1 MAAKKDTQ
9 RAEGASKRNKDL
21 PEAVRGRADEL
32 ERQVQVRTRSLQER
46 MNELNCL
53 YAISDILNK
62 QRFSMEEPAE
72 TLERII
78 HLLPSGWQYPEI
90 TSVRLSL
97 PDKEIRTENFSET
110 RWKQS
115 SPVVLHGTRA
125 GTLEVFY
132 LEEKPSCDEGP
143 FLREERRLIDSI
155 ALQLGEFLEVK
166 ETQEH
171 LIGQARILE
180 AFFTAT
186 ITPLVLLDK
195 DFNFIRV
202 NSAYARACGRDITDL
217 IGRNH
222 FDLYPSGAK
231 KIFEEVVRTKK
242 PHQVSAGPFTFPDH
256 PEWGVTYWDWTLT
269 PVLDSKGE
277 VDFLVYSLN
286 DVTGR
291 TRAQKAVEAEQRRFN
306 DVLERL
312 PAYLVLLRPDYHVA
326 FANRFFR
333 ERFGE
338 SHGRRCFEY
347 LFGRSEPC
355 QPCETYTVLNTMAPH
370 EWDWKG
376 PDGRD
381 YHVFDFPFTDTDG
394 SLLVLEMGMDVTDRR
409 RAEEA
414 LRASILYTRSLI
426 EASLDPLVMISP
438 DGKITDVNRATE
450 VVTGV
455 PRERLIGS
463 DFSDFFTGP
472 EKAREGYEQVFARG
486 SVKDYPLAIRHAS
499 GRVTD
504 VLYNA
509 TVYRNEA
516 GEVQGVFAA
525 ARDITERKQAEQSL
539 LRLATAVEQ
548 TSEAVAITD
557 LDGRISYVNPAF
569 VKTHGLNREK
579 VLGQRYDDLLRAE
592 TEGEEFREALVET
605 LRRGQTWRSHLVRK
619 GDGGTLEFDL
629 TTSPVKEEGG
639 AIINYVSIERDV
651 TEEIRLQQQLR
662 QMQKMEALG
671 TLAGGIAHD
680 FNNIL
685 MPIAINTELALLDAA
700 KGSLLSNY
708 LQLVLDAANRG
719 KELVKQIITF
729 SRQKEQERKP
739 MDVAPLVKEAL
750 RFFRASIPKNIAI
763 LERIEATSSIVPTD
777 PTLIHQILMNLCS
790 NAAYAMREQGGELE
804 VRLRNVEFDSKTAGE
819 HVELR
824 PGPYLQLTV
833 SDTGHGMEK
842 DVIERA
848 FDPFFTTKKPGEGTG
863 MGLALVHGI
872 VKSHKGMVT
881 VESEKGKGA
890 TFHIYL
896 PRATAKPEADAT
908 APKPILRG
916 SERIL
921 FIDDE
926 AVQVQTVQYMLER
939 LGYRVTGQSN
949 AMEALRIFR
958 SQPDAFDLV
967 ITDQTMPHITGDK
980 LAREFLALRPDLPVL
995 LCTGFSEVIDEEG
1008 ARAIGI
1014 KGFLMKPYAVGEI
1027 SEKIRR
1033 ALKK

>member
-1 MAAKKDTQ
+1 MAAKKDT
-9 RAEGASKRNKDL
+9 RWTEGASKRNKDL
-21 PEAVRGRADEL
+21 LEAVRGRADEL
-32 ERQVQVRTRSLQER
+32 ERQVQVQTRDLQER
-46 MNELNCL
+46 MKELNCF
-53 YAISDILNK
+53 YSISDIFNK
-62 QRFSMEEPAE
+62 QRFLREEPAK

-78 HLLPSGWQYPEI
+78 NLVPSGWQYPEI
-90 TSVRLSL
+90 TCARLGL
-97 PDKEIRTENFSET
+97 PDKEFKTENFSET

-115 SPVVLHGTRA
+115 SSILLHGAPA

-155 ALQLGEFLEVK
+155 ALQFAEFLEMK
-166 ETQEH
+166 EAQEH

-202 NSAYARACGRDITDL
+202 NSAYAKACGRDITEL

-222 FDLYPSGAK
+222 FDLYPSEAK

-269 PVLDSKGE
+269 PVLGSKGE
-277 VDFLVYSLN
+277 IDFLVYSLN
-286 DVTGR
+286 DVTER
-291 TRAQKAVEAEQRRFN
+291 TRAQR
-306 DVLERL
+306 
-312 PAYLVLLRPDYHVA
+312 
-326 FANRFFR
+326 
-333 ERFGE
+333 
-338 SHGRRCFEY
+338 
-347 LFGRSEPC
+347 
-355 QPCETYTVLNTMAPH
+355 
-370 EWDWKG
+370 
-376 PDGRD
+376 
-381 YHVFDFPFTDTDG
+381 
-394 SLLVLEMGMDVTDRR
+394 
-409 RAEEA
+409 
-414 LRASILYTRSLI
+414 YTRSLI

-450 VVTGV
+450 VATGV

-569 VKTHGLNREK
+569 VRTHGLNREK
-579 VLGQRYDDLLRAE
+579 VLGQRYDDILCAE

-605 LRRGQTWRSHLVRK
+605 LRRGQTWRGHLVRK
-619 GDGGTLEFDL
+619 GDGGTQEFDL
-629 TTSPVKEEGG
+629 TISPVKEDGG

-790 NAAYAMREQGGELE
+790 NAAYAMREQGGKLE
-804 VRLRNVEFDSKTAGE
+804 VRLRNVEFDSKTAAE
-819 HVELR
+819 HVELK
-824 PGPYLQLTV
+824 PGPYLQLTI
-833 SDTGHGMEK
+833 SDTGHGMAK
-842 DVIERA
+842 DVMDRA

-863 MGLALVHGI
+863 MGLAMVHGI
-872 VKSHKGMVT
+872 VKSHKGMIT
-881 VESEKGKGA
+881 VESERGKGA

-896 PRATAKPEADAT
+896 PQATTEPEADT
-908 APKPILRG
+908 TEPKPMLRG

-939 LGYRVTGQSN
+939 LGYQVTGQSN

-967 ITDQTMPHITGDK
+967 ITDQTMPHITGDR
-980 LAREFLALRPDLPVL
+980 LARELLTLRPDLPVL
-995 LCTGFSEVIDEEG
+995 LCTGFSETIDEEG

-1014 KGFLMKPYAVGEI
+1014 KEFLMKPYAVGEI